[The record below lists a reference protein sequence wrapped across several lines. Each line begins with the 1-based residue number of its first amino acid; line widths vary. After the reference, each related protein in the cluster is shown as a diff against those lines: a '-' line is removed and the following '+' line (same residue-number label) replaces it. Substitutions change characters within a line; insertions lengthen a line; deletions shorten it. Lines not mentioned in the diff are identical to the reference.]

1 MLSKQSLAPIRNRKG
16 LFCINLQGLAL
27 GRRVASMQV
36 MNDET
41 YMRLA
46 LQMAESALGQTGIN
60 PVVGCVL
67 VKEGRIVGMGAHL
80 KRGSG
85 HAEVLALQMAGEEA
99 KGSTAYVTLEPCSHY
114 GKTPPCSDRL
124 IAAGVTRVVVATTDP
139 NPMVAGT
146 GIAKLRAH
154 GLDVSVGLLGE
165 ASTKLNEAFN
175 KFIVSRMPFVTMKTA
190 STLDGRIAS
199 KTGDSKW
206 ITSPASREFVHT
218 LRHRHQGILVGVQT
232 VIADDPQLS
241 TRGDVPAVQPV
252 RIIADSQLRV
262 PLGARVLTEQDRQ
275 PTILLASAQAP
286 AERRAALEARG
297 ITVLTCGDGPQVDL
311 TLAMQQLGE
320 REISSILLEGGGR
333 LNGAMLERRLID
345 KLVLMFAP
353 KLIGG
358 GIAAPVNIH
367 FEGFAKMDDA
377 ITLDR
382 MSIEQFGPDVCITGY
397 PMYKS

>member
-1 MLSKQSLAPIRNRKG
+1 MHVL
-16 LFCINLQGLAL
+16 
-27 GRRVASMQV
+27 
-36 MNDET
+36 NDEA

-67 VKEGRIVGMGAHL
+67 VKDGRIVGMGAHL
-80 KRGSG
+80 KRGHG

-124 IAAGVTRVVVATTDP
+124 IEAGVARVVVAGTDP
-139 NPMVAGT
+139 NPQVAGT
-146 GIAKLRAH
+146 GVAKLRAH
-154 GLDVSVGLLGE
+154 GIDVSVGLLGE
-165 ASTKLNEAFN
+165 EASLMNETFN
-175 KFIVSRMPFVTMKTA
+175 KYIVTRMPFVTLKTA

-218 LRHRHQGILVGVQT
+218 LRHRHQGIMVGVDT
-232 VIADDPQLS
+232 VIADDPRLS
-241 TRGDVPAVQPV
+241 ARGDVPAVQPV
-252 RIIADSQLRV
+252 RIIADSRLRV
-262 PLGARVLTEQDRQ
+262 PLGAQVLTEQDRQ
-275 PTILLASAQAP
+275 PTILLATAQAP

-311 TLAMQQLGE
+311 TLAMRQLGE
-320 REISSILLEGGGR
+320 REIGSILLEGGGK
-333 LNGAMLERRLID
+333 LSGAMLERRLLD

-353 KLIGG
+353 KIIGG
-358 GIAAPVNIH
+358 GQAAPMNIT

-382 MSIEQFGPDVCITGY
+382 LKVEQFGPDVCLTGY
-397 PMYKS
+397 PVFKS

>member
-1 MLSKQSLAPIRNRKG
+1 MG
-16 LFCINLQGLAL
+16 LL
-27 GRRVASMQV
+27 
-36 MNDET
+36 NDET

-80 KRGSG
+80 KRGEG
-85 HAEVLALQMAGEEA
+85 HAEVLALRMAGEEA

-124 IAAGVTRVVVATTDP
+124 IEAGVTRVVVATTDP
-139 NPMVAGT
+139 NPVVAGT

-165 ASTKLNEAFN
+165 ESAKLNEVFN

-206 ITSPASREFVHT
+206 ITSAESRAFVHT

-297 ITVLTCGDGPQVDL
+297 VTVLTCGDGPQVDL

-320 REISSILLEGGGR
+320 REIGSILLEGGGR

-353 KLIGG
+353 KIIGG
-358 GIAAPVNIH
+358 GQAAPVNIH
-367 FEGFAKMDDA
+367 FDGYAKMDDA

-382 MSIEQFGPDVCITGY
+382 LRVEQFGPDVCITGY
-397 PMYKS
+397 PLYKS

>member
-1 MLSKQSLAPIRNRKG
+1 MHVL
-16 LFCINLQGLAL
+16 
-27 GRRVASMQV
+27 
-36 MNDET
+36 NDEA

-67 VKEGRIVGMGAHL
+67 VKNGRIVGMGAHL
-80 KRGSG
+80 KRGHG

-99 KGSTAYVTLEPCSHY
+99 KGSTAYVTLEPCSHF

-124 IAAGVTRVVVATTDP
+124 IEAGVSRVVVAGTDP
-139 NPMVAGT
+139 NPQVAGT
-146 GIAKLRAH
+146 GIAKLREH
-154 GLDVSVGLLGE
+154 GLDVTVGLLAEE
-165 ASTKLNEAFN
+165 AAAMNEAFN
-175 KFIVSRMPFVTMKTA
+175 KYIVTRMPYVTMKTA

-206 ITSPASREFVHT
+206 ITSPASRAFVHT
-218 LRHRHQGILVGVQT
+218 LRHRHQGIMVGVST
-232 VIADDPQLS
+232 VIADDPLLS
-241 TRGDVPAVQPV
+241 ARGDVPAVQPV
-252 RIIADSQLRV
+252 RIVADSLLRV

-286 AERRAALEARG
+286 HSRRAALEARG

-311 TLAMQQLGE
+311 TLAMRQLGE
-320 REISSILLEGGGR
+320 REIGSILLEGGGK

-353 KLIGG
+353 KIIGG
-358 GIAAPVNIH
+358 GSAAPVNIN
-367 FEGFAKMDDA
+367 FDGFAKMDEA

-382 MSIEQFGPDVCITGY
+382 LKVEQFGPDICVTGY
-397 PMYKS
+397 PNYKS

>member
-1 MLSKQSLAPIRNRKG
+1 MLL
-16 LFCINLQGLAL
+16 
-27 GRRVASMQV
+27 
-36 MNDET
+36 NDEA
-41 YMRLA
+41 YMKLA

-80 KRGSG
+80 KRGHG

-124 IAAGVTRVVVATTDP
+124 IEAGVQRVVVATTDP
-139 NPMVAGT
+139 NPLVAGT

-154 GLDVSVGLLGE
+154 GLDVSVGVLGE
-165 ASTKLNEAFN
+165 ESTKLNEAFN
-175 KFIVSRMPFVTMKTA
+175 KFIVTRMPFVTMKTA

-206 ITSPASREFVHT
+206 ITSPDSRGYVHT
-218 LRHRHQGILVGVQT
+218 LRHQHQGILVGVQT
-232 VIADDPQLS
+232 VIADDPLLS
-241 TRGDVPAVQPV
+241 TRGDLPAVQPV
-252 RIIADSQLRV
+252 RIIADSLLRV
-262 PLGARVLTEQDRQ
+262 PLGARVLTEQDCQ
-275 PTILLASAQAP
+275 PTILLASTQAP

-320 REISSILLEGGGR
+320 REIGSILLEGGGR

-353 KLIGG
+353 KIIGG
-358 GIAAPVNIH
+358 AAAPVNIH
-367 FEGFAKMDDA
+367 FDGFAKMDDA

-382 MSIEQFGPDVCITGY
+382 MSVEQFGPDVCITGY

>member
-1 MLSKQSLAPIRNRKG
+1 
-16 LFCINLQGLAL
+16 
-27 GRRVASMQV
+27 MQLL
-36 MNDET
+36 NDEA

-46 LQMAESALGQTGIN
+46 LQMAQSALGQTGIN

-80 KRGSG
+80 KRGQG

-124 IAAGVTRVVVATTDP
+124 VEAGVTRVVVAGTDP
-139 NPMVAGT
+139 NPQVAGS

-154 GLDVSVGLLGE
+154 GVDVTVGLLEME
-165 ASTKLNEAFN
+165 ASAMNEAFN
-175 KFIVSRMPFVTMKTA
+175 KYIVTRMPFVTLKTA

-206 ITSPASREFVHT
+206 ITSEASRAYVHT
-218 LRHRHQGILVGVQT
+218 LRHRHQGIMVGVDT

-241 TRGDVPAVQPV
+241 ARGDVPAVQPV
-252 RIIADSQLRV
+252 RIVADSQLRI
-262 PLGARVLTEQDRQ
+262 PLGARVLQEQDRQ

-297 ITVLTCGDGPQVDL
+297 IAVLTCGDGPQVDL
-311 TLAMQQLGE
+311 TLAMRQLGE
-320 REISSILLEGGGR
+320 REIGSILLEGGGR

-353 KLIGG
+353 KIIGG
-358 GIAAPVNIH
+358 GHLAPGSFNFAG
-367 FEGFAKMDDA
+367 FEKMADA
-377 ITLDR
+377 IALDR
-382 MSIEQFGPDVCITGY
+382 VEVEQFGPDISITGY
-397 PMYKS
+397 PIYT

>member
-1 MLSKQSLAPIRNRKG
+1 MHVL
-16 LFCINLQGLAL
+16 
-27 GRRVASMQV
+27 
-36 MNDET
+36 NDEA

-80 KRGSG
+80 KRGHG
-85 HAEVLALQMAGEEA
+85 HAEVLALQMAGAEA
-99 KGSTAYVTLEPCSHY
+99 KGSTAYVTLEPCSHF

-124 IAAGVTRVVVATTDP
+124 IEAGVTRVVVAGTDP
-139 NPMVAGT
+139 NPQVAGT

-154 GLDVSVGLLGE
+154 GIDVSVGLLGE
-165 ASTKLNEAFN
+165 EASAMNEVFN
-175 KFIVSRMPFVTMKTA
+175 KYIVTRMPFVTLKTA

-206 ITSPASREFVHT
+206 ITSPASRAFVHT
-218 LRHRHQGILVGVQT
+218 LRHRHQGIMVGVDT
-232 VIADDPQLS
+232 VIADDPRLS
-241 TRGDVPAVQPV
+241 ARGDVPAVQPV
-252 RIIADSQLRV
+252 RIVADSRLRV
-262 PLGARVLTEQDRQ
+262 PLGAQVLTEQDRQ
-275 PTILLASAQAP
+275 PTILLATAQAP

-311 TLAMQQLGE
+311 TLAMRQLGE
-320 REISSILLEGGGR
+320 REIGSILLEGGGK
-333 LNGAMLERRLID
+333 LSGAMLERRLLD

-353 KLIGG
+353 KIIGG
-358 GIAAPVNIH
+358 GQAAPMNIT
-367 FEGFAKMDDA
+367 FDGFAKMDEA

-382 MSIEQFGPDVCITGY
+382 LKVEQFGPDVCLTGY
-397 PMYKS
+397 PVYQS

>member
-1 MLSKQSLAPIRNRKG
+1 MH
-16 LFCINLQGLAL
+16 
-27 GRRVASMQV
+27 V
-36 MNDET
+36 MNDEA

-80 KRGSG
+80 KRGHG

-99 KGSTAYVTLEPCSHY
+99 KGSTAYVTLEPCSHF

-124 IAAGVTRVVVATTDP
+124 IEAGVTRVVVAGTDP
-139 NPMVAGT
+139 NPQVAGT

-154 GLDVSVGLLGE
+154 GIDVSVGLLGE
-165 ASTKLNEAFN
+165 EASAMNEAFN
-175 KFIVSRMPFVTMKTA
+175 KYIVTRMPFVTLKTA

-206 ITSPASREFVHT
+206 ITSPASRVFVHT
-218 LRHRHQGILVGVQT
+218 LRHRHQGIMVGVDT
-232 VIADDPQLS
+232 VIADDPRLS
-241 TRGDVPAVQPV
+241 ARGDVPAVQPV
-252 RIIADSQLRV
+252 RIVADSRLRV
-262 PLGARVLTEQDRQ
+262 PLGAEVLTEQDRQ
-275 PTILLASAQAP
+275 PTILLATAQAP

-311 TLAMQQLGE
+311 TLAMRQLGE
-320 REISSILLEGGGR
+320 REIGSILLEGGGK
-333 LNGAMLERRLID
+333 LSGAMLERRLLD

-353 KLIGG
+353 KIIGG
-358 GIAAPVNIH
+358 GQAAPMNIT
-367 FEGFAKMDDA
+367 FEGFAKMDEA

-382 MSIEQFGPDVCITGY
+382 LKVEQFGPDVCLTGY
-397 PMYKS
+397 PVYQS